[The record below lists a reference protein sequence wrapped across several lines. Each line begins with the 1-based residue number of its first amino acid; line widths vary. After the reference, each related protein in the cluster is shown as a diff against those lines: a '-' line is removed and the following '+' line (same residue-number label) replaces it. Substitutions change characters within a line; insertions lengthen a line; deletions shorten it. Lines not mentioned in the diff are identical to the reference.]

1 MSKYR
6 KLYSGQT
13 KSVIE
18 TKSLRAIKAQT
29 GNIYKSIAVL
39 SKRANQINVSTKT
52 ELHNILSDFESQS
65 DNLEE
70 IHENKEQI
78 EISKAYEKLPNPALL
93 ATYELMNDKIYYREN
108 IENDLFN

>member
-1 MSKYR
+1 MSKLR

-18 TKSLRAIKAQT
+18 TKSLLALKEKT
-29 GNIYKSIAVL
+29 GNIYKSIAVI

-52 ELHNILSDFESQS
+52 ELHSILSDFESNN

-70 IHENKEQI
+70 VHENKEQI

-93 ATYELMNDKIYYREN
+93 ATFELLNDKIYFRDN
-108 IENDLFN
+108 IENDLYK